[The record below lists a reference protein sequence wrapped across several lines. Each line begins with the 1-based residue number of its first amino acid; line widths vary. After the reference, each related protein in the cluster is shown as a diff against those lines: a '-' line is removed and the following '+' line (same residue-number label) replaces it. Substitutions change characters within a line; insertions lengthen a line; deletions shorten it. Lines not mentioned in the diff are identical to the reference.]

1 MYIYIFILYVWIAH
15 NIGMHQQLWYIS
27 SWFCLCLGLHM
38 RGPMTSQKHKCSV
51 QALHHLAA
59 WAIPFVKY
67 HTMWGPLAASW
78 FVNPM
83 NTIVLSTISHNYWSY
98 SPQLS
103 YLWGH
108 TLYPKVNQSFVPDLL
123 MDRKPEKM
131 ALEHLM
137 GWENQ
142 QKNMAIL
149 GYPALRRFLGALLRN
164 IRQHEIYQIISA
176 VISKQCCMNHYTA
189 STHQNRWWDS
199 MFVEMSTNRPPTPV
213 AQLNFGS
220 STHLSVDIARIPGP
234 YLVAHPSGL

>member
-1 MYIYIFILYVWIAH
+1 M
-15 NIGMHQQLWYIS
+15 
-27 SWFCLCLGLHM
+27 
-38 RGPMTSQKHKCSV
+38 
-51 QALHHLAA
+51 
-59 WAIPFVKY
+59 WA
-67 HTMWGPLAASW
+67 PLAVSW
-78 FVNPM
+78 FVNTM
-83 NTIVLSTISHNYWSY
+83 NTIVLSIISHDYWSY

-103 YLWGH
+103 HLWGL
-108 TLYPKVNQSFVPDLL
+108 TLYPKVNQIFVPDLL

-142 QKNMAIL
+142 QKNIAIL

-199 MFVEMSTNRPPTPV
+199 MFVEMSTNWSPTPV
-213 AQLNFGS
+213 AQLKFGL
-220 STHLSVDIARIPGP
+220 STHPSVDIFARTPGP
-234 YLVAHPSGL
+234 YLVAHPT